1 MKKFE
6 KFKETTDIKLIYIAP
21 GDYKHRK
28 NGKRDVTGNL
38 NFIGKEW
45 RNSGNNP
52 PLSDCG
58 RKTVK

>member
-38 NFIGKEW
+38 NFNGK
-45 RNSGNNP
+45 RG
-52 PLSDCG
+52 
-58 RKTVK
+58 KHVIQ

>member
-28 NGKRDVTGNL
+28 NGKRDVTGKL
-38 NFIGKEW
+38 NFNGKREMV
-45 RNSGNNP
+45 NHGNTTI
-52 PLSDCG
+52 SDQQLPD
-58 RKTVK
+58 